1 MSNLEQYPDDQD
13 LEAYDVEHQAQGPTD
28 ELIGD
33 DAGLDEP
40 LQNPD
45 MQEPSLPQGLSL
57 TADLDPQFA
66 SEADSEFTDESEGES
81 DAEATAHDEVEHQTD
96 ELEPLANLPLDLT
109 LRCGQLNLSLGEL
122 RRLSSGTVLVASG
135 VTPGFATLCHGE
147 RVVAEGELVDVDG
160 RLGLQITR
168 TASLS

>member
-1 MSNLEQYPDDQD
+1 MRNTENMSNPEQYADDQD
-13 LEAYDVEHQAQGPTD
+13 TELYDVEDPAHEQSAN
-28 ELIGD
+28 EY
-33 DAGLDEP
+33 
-40 LQNPD
+40 
-45 MQEPSLPQGLSL
+45 
-57 TADLDPQFA
+57 LDPEHAVDEDGEYEGEDDSDIDSDIDSEAQTTAQNDAPQHPDEFA
-66 SEADSEFTDESEGES
+66 S
-81 DAEATAHDEVEHQTD
+81 
-96 ELEPLANLPLDLT
+96 LAGLPLDLT

-122 RRLSSGTVLVASG
+122 RRLSNGTVLVASG